1 VVLFKPNLQTK
12 TQKEG
17 TESDQFW
24 SLLGAKAEYPSQK
37 IAKEHEGDP
46 HLFSCTFLKGFS
58 FVLYIIFKIYHVFST
73 VCAITTFFLHK

>member
-12 TQKEG
+12 TIKEG

-24 SLLGAKAEYPSQK
+24 SLLRGKAEYPSQK
-37 IAKEHEGDP
+37 IAKEQEGDP

-58 FVLYIIFKIYHVFST
+58 FVLYFIFKFY
-73 VCAITTFFLHK
+73 